1 MCLTLAFKLANV
13 ISSNWIRLVFP
24 QSRGCLLMRT
34 LLIRNVEPKTQ
45 KFWWRLQSSY
55 LSIFRRMERRL
66 KCLTPPPR
74 SPSCPPT
81 PTSSKQ
87 TTVAFILIDVQYYRC
102 HHLGSWATWSFT
114 TRAPSTPALRCL
126 CKKSYTVVNLRELW
140 PWILWKF
147 SHQVASPTLKGKH
160 CLLTSFAKGA
170 GVMEGFKGQYIDSIH
185 PVRNVNDMDWSD
197 LLTERC
203 EGGRGRWW

>member
-1 MCLTLAFKLANV
+1 MLAFKLANV
-13 ISSNWIRLVFP
+13 TSSNWIRLVFP

-34 LLIRNVEPKTQ
+34 LLISNVEPKTQ

-87 TTVAFILIDVQYYRC
+87 TTVTFILIDVQYC
-102 HHLGSWATWSFT
+102 DLQVPPPGQLSNMILHHPGTFDS
-114 TRAPSTPALRCL
+114 CL
-126 CKKSYTVVNLRELW
+126 EVSLQKVLHCRQLERVVASNLV
-140 PWILWKF
+140 KF

-160 CLLTSFAKGA
+160 CLLTSFVKGA

-203 EGGRGRWW
+203 EGGRGGCW